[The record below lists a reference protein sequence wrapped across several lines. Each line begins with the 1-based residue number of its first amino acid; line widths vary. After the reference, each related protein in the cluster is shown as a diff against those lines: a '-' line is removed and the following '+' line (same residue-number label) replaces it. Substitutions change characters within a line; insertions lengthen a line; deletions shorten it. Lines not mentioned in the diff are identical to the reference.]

1 MRTKILGFVLGFAAG
16 LLTLSVLLWAT
27 GNVSRLPGVRHVEQ
41 SQQAD
46 GGAESHAGDLPEP
59 GSFHLTI
66 PEISS
71 ADRTLDP
78 PPSKAMQLTEA
89 EGPRRIGLPLAGLT
103 RADLRD
109 TFEEARGEGRS
120 HEAVD
125 IMAPRGTPVL
135 AVVEGNIVKLFTSDQ
150 GGLTVYQFD
159 NEKRYCYYYAH
170 LDRYERGLQE
180 GMLLRQGD
188 VLGYVGSSGNAD
200 PSAPHLHFSI
210 FRLGADKKWW
220 EGEPINPYPLLI
232 EALP

>member
-1 MRTKILGFVLGFAAG
+1 MRSKLLGFVLGFAAG
-16 LLTLSVLLWAT
+16 LLTVSVLLWAT
-27 GNVSRLPGVRHVEQ
+27 GRIPQPAEPRHIEQPQANGQAENRPGK
-41 SQQAD
+41 
-46 GGAESHAGDLPEP
+46 LPEP
-59 GSFHLTI
+59 HSFDLTI

-71 ADRTLDP
+71 ADRSLDP
-78 PPSKAMQLTEA
+78 RPSEAMKLTEA
-89 EGPRRIGLPLAGLT
+89 ESPRGIGLPIAGLT
-103 RADLRD
+103 RTDLRD
-109 TFEEARGEGRS
+109 TFQEGRGEGRS

-135 AVVEGNIVKLFTSDQ
+135 AVVEGNVAKIFTSKQ

-159 NEKRYCYYYAH
+159 NEKQYSYYYAH
-170 LDRYERGLQE
+170 LDRYAAGLQE
-180 GMLLRQGD
+180 GMLLRRGD

-232 EALP
+232 DALP